1 VIAGDPSMPQV
12 WLPQLLA
19 LLMTSTGEGPRSA
32 ATPGAKEVAPRAVYT
47 SGQIRA
53 ALAEAQAKI
62 RSLRV
67 VYRSY
72 DYDQGKYPKGTYL
85 HREIE
90 ARAPYDLRHVSAHG
104 YDGLDWRDDPLQQH
118 AYVTKGHAINEF
130 PINRV
135 FAENDARPEEGLPGS
150 LPQEPFFL
158 ATGIWPH
165 SGWRPPRAEGRA
177 FVLREVAAEPEYRV
191 VRPVQELVDRRW
203 CHVLERPG
211 LDRLWL
217 DVERGCA
224 LLARESSLKV
234 GGPLVDRIELGE
246 HRQVADGVWLPG
258 WIRNIQFDFNAP
270 TEEGRRR
277 AYQDARLVIIE
288 AQANREADP
297 LTFRARPGELR
308 GAAEGA
314 PTQVLPGGQDH
325 LDDVAR
331 WLVRHVAIA
340 RSDGHSLPVYL
351 AAAPVL
357 VLILVWELR
366 RALVRNN
373 PAQTTV
379 TRS

>member
-1 VIAGDPSMPQV
+1 MPQD
-12 WLPQLLA
+12 WLRYLLT
-19 LLMTSTGEGPRSA
+19 LLVPLTCEAMQSA
-32 ATPGAKEVAPRAVYT
+32 APSGAKDHAPRAVST
-47 SGQIRA
+47 AGQLRA
-53 ALAEAQAKI
+53 ALAEAQEKI
-62 RSLRV
+62 RNLRV

-72 DYDQGKYPKGTYL
+72 DYEPGKYPKGTYL

-90 ARAPYDLRHVSAHG
+90 AWAPYDFHHVSAHG
-104 YDGLDWRDDPLQQH
+104 FEDFDWRDDPLQQH

-135 FAENDARPEEGLPGS
+135 FAEHEVRPDEGLPGS
-150 LPQEPFFL
+150 LPLEPFFA

-165 SGWRPPRAEGRA
+165 SGWRPPRPVDRA
-177 FVLREVAAEPEYRV
+177 HVLREVAVEPEYRV
-191 VRPVQELVDRRW
+191 VRPVQELVDQRW

-217 DVERGCA
+217 DAERGCA

-234 GGPLVDRIELGE
+234 GGPLVERIEVGG
-246 HRQVADGVWLPG
+246 HRQAADGVWLPG
-258 WIRNIQFDFNAP
+258 WIRIIQFDYNDP

-277 AYQDARLVIIE
+277 AYQDKRLAISE

-297 LTFRARPGELR
+297 PTFRARPGELR
-308 GAAEGA
+308 GAAEGG

-331 WLVRHVAIA
+331 WLVRHAAIA
-340 RSDGHSLPVYL
+340 RSDGNSLSAYL

-366 RALVRNN
+366 RAFVLRSGHPNG
-373 PAQTTV
+373 